1 MTPSKVLQHLINKY
15 AEEAPQPTVML
26 EDSEARFKHQR
37 QRMADFAHQFKTKFR
52 VLLAEMESDISML
65 RANRFD
71 KNMQKIFIQVW
82 RHLIDI
88 YNHFHEDRSYEAAT
102 KLVEY
107 VKSRNTRAVI
117 DNLDFLTEHHL
128 QNPKDTDFPRTS
140 IKSLKLLLSFADYL
154 ENYMKENKLF
164 AKTKI
169 ITPMLP
175 PEQNLTPTWRPPAP
189 VSPPA
194 ILMPGEPKK
203 EVV

>member
-1 MTPSKVLQHLINKY
+1 MTSSKVFQHLIKKY
-15 AEEAPQPTVML
+15 AEEAPQPTVLL

-37 QRMADFAHQFKTKFR
+37 QRMAEFAHQFKTKFR
-52 VLLAEMESDISML
+52 VLLAEMEHDIGIL
-65 RANRFD
+65 RAHRFD
-71 KNMQKIFIQVW
+71 KNIQNTFIQIW

-128 QNPKDTDFPRTS
+128 QRPKSADLPQTS

-154 ENYMKENKLF
+154 ENYMKVNKLL
-164 AKTKI
+164 ANPKI

-189 VSPPA
+189 AQSPM
-194 ILMPGEPKK
+194 ILMPPDESKK
-203 EVV
+203 